1 MKKLFVS
8 FSFFIILTMLFTTSI
23 FANTIVGNPTN
34 YTINEFSTSTFEESI
49 NITGN
54 CDDGTVVTFD
64 ISNNSGETS
73 YTQDVKK
80 TGIFYKNI
88 PLSLGK
94 NYINLTFEKSG
105 FDSVSEEYTV
115 IRLSENVKKELEEYT
130 CVSQINVISWLP
142 SN

>member
-64 ISNNSGETS
+64 ISNNREKHPILKML
-73 YTQDVKK
+73 KK
-80 TGIFYKNI
+80 QAYFIKIY
-88 PLSLGK
+88 L
-94 NYINLTFEKSG
+94 
-105 FDSVSEEYTV
+105 
-115 IRLSENVKKELEEYT
+115 
-130 CVSQINVISWLP
+130 
-142 SN
+142 